1 MGIKDIFK
9 RKKDKD
15 AEASELK
22 NGSKQNYS
30 EMLSNVDSS
39 KLSFKERMGLKMFKR
54 MSKKKQEK
62 MLRQAMN
69 PQEVMKNKDK
79 LLKQVDDMV
88 KSGQIDKGQAEAV
101 KSRMGLR

>member
-15 AEASELK
+15 TESSEIE
-22 NGSKQNYS
+22 NGSKKDYS
-30 EMLSNVDSS
+30 EMLSDVDSS
-39 KLSFKERMGLKMFKR
+39 KLSFKEKMGLKMFRR

-79 LLKQVDDMV
+79 ILKQVDDMV